1 MSSTDSAAE
10 RYPSISNQE
19 KRRQQIAGLLSRV
32 RTVSCEIDRQSLNG
46 EARTPRNF
54 WHSLYQRLSAHSCCN
69 SAPIATTTGKTAVR
83 YLPFLPRTGLPC
95 SHPPAPVT
103 PAPVNKPRS

>member
-69 SAPIATTTGKTAVR
+69 SAPIPTTTAKTAAR
-83 YLPFLPRTGLPC
+83 KLPTLPTPPC
-95 SHPPAPVT
+95 PSSPHL
-103 PAPVNKPRS
+103 